1 MKSIFIK
8 IRVLIFCLFL
18 FSIVFSKSNWKLSKD
33 NDGIKVYTADNP
45 KSKFQS
51 IKVECTLEGTFDKL
65 IGILSDVNRHKEWVY
80 NNKTSYILK
89 KNSANDFIY
98 YSETS
103 IPWPMSN
110 RDAIIHLKFNRDS
123 LNRFLNITAV
133 GEANYIAEKDGK
145 VR

>member
-18 FSIVFSKSNWKLSKD
+18 SSIVFSQSNWKLSKD

-110 RDAIIHLKFNRDS
+110 LPDEMRRNWLKCAPHPSFCPRS
-123 LNRFLNITAV
+123 SAMLRT
-133 GEANYIAEKDGK
+133 
-145 VR
+145 